1 MHHHDHH
8 HHGAESLGGRVFGI
22 AVGINVLLTVVEISV
37 GIYAGSTA
45 LIADALHNLND
56 AAALV
61 IAWWARRMAAR
72 KADDRFTFGY
82 RRVELVA
89 AVVNLTALCVL
100 ALSLATEA
108 TMRFVEPVEVL
119 GGPVAIASVL
129 AIVVD
134 LGTAILLWKL
144 AKGNLNLK
152 AAFLHNLSDAGFSVA
167 VLIGGLVV
175 MKTGMMW
182 IDPALTLVLAVLMIV
197 PSVKLLKQAARILM
211 LGAPDGIDT
220 DEVRQT
226 LQEIDGIEDVHHLHF
241 WQIDESTKS
250 VEAHLRV
257 IEPATESSSRIIAAA
272 RAALRE
278 KHDISHGTYQLDS
291 ADGDCEAEEHAD
303 ETHSRI

>member
-1 MHHHDHH
+1 M
-8 HHGAESLGGRVFGI
+8 FGI
-22 AVGINVLLTVVEISV
+22 AVGINVLLTVVEVAV

-61 IAWWARRMAAR
+61 IAWWARRMASR

-82 RRVELVA
+82 RRAELVA

-108 TMRFVEPVEVL
+108 TMRFFEPVEVL
-119 GGPVAIASVL
+119 GGAVAIASVV

-134 LGTAILLWKL
+134 LGTAVLLWKL

-175 MKTGMMW
+175 MTTGMMW

-211 LGAPDGIDT
+211 LGAPEGIDT
-220 DEVRQT
+220 NAVRQT
-226 LQEIDGIEDVHHLHF
+226 LLSIDSVEGVHHLHF
-241 WQIDESTKS
+241 WQINESASS
-250 VEAHLRV
+250 VEAHLAVAETTEATLSRV
-257 IEPATESSSRIIAAA
+257 VSEA
-272 RAALRE
+272 RAKLRE
-278 KHDISHGTYQLDS
+278 KHGIAHGTYQLDPLKS
-291 ADGDCEAEEHAD
+291 DCAADTCEGEHEHD
-303 ETHSRI
+303 PDQSTQ